1 MAAFE
6 HVRRLGEV
14 HDHLTAT
21 ELKPGFV
28 FEGERIP
35 LINPQRGIFKPQQM
49 RFLLS
54 IKTVFPKPGGKVWY
68 DDQREV
74 HRQIFEGDETIDYA
88 FMGQDPDAAD
98 NRWLREAFENRIP
111 IIYFLGI
118 APGRYQAMLPTFI
131 SGWDATALKARVA
144 FGVPD
149 QEALAPPENALERR
163 YALRAVKQ
171 RLHQASF
178 REAVITAYNGRCA
191 LSGLPEPLLLD
202 AAHIVADKDEQF
214 GQPVVPN
221 GIPLSK
227 IHHAAFDAHLIGI
240 DPDYRLHVSERLLGQ
255 NDGPMLEALKR
266 LNGGTIH
273 LPSRDQGSPGSR
285 PARAALRALQ
295 GGGVSKRPQGQWLVR
310 VTHHSQG
317 PRTLDPLALARTVH
331 RLPQV
336 GAPLDVQPE
345 LRTVA
350 ENAREDK
357 RGRGRDGPAVVAQL
371 VDVLALDAHRCGECS
386 LCQSERLHELL
397 GESFANRGR
406 LALRCQHSSHRWL

>member
-1 MAAFE
+1 MIADDLDTLMRMAAFE

-14 HDHLTAT
+14 HDHLTAN

-28 FEGERIP
+28 FQGERIP
-35 LINPQRGIFKPQQM
+35 LMNPQRGIFNPQQM

-68 DDQREV
+68 DDQRDV

-88 FMGQDPDAAD
+88 FMGKDPNAAD

-118 APGRYQAMLPTFI
+118 APGRYQAMLPAFI

-144 FGVPD
+144 FGMPD
-149 QEALAPPENALERR
+149 QEVLVPPENALERR

-191 LSGLPEPLLLD
+191 LSGLPESLLLD
-202 AAHIVADKDEQF
+202 AAHIIADKDELF

-240 DPDYRLHVSERLLGQ
+240 DPDYRLHVSERLRIQ
-255 NDGPMLEALKR
+255 KDGPMLEALKY

-273 LPSRDQGSPGSR
+273 LPNRDKDR
-285 PARAALRALQ
+285 P
-295 GGGVSKRPQGQWLVR
+295 
-310 VTHHSQG
+310 
-317 PRTLDPLALARTVH
+317 D
-331 RLPQV
+331 
-336 GAPLDVQPE
+336 
-345 LRTVA
+345 
-350 ENAREDK
+350 
-357 RGRGRDGPAVVAQL
+357 RD
-371 VDVLALDAHRCGECS
+371 
-386 LCQSERLHELL
+386 
-397 GESFANRGR
+397 R
-406 LALRCQHSSHRWL
+406 LALRFERFKAAA

>member
-1 MAAFE
+1 MDEGDRDTLLRIAAFE
-6 HVRRLGEV
+6 RVRRLGEV

-98 NRWLREAFENRIP
+98 NRWLREACENRIP

-131 SGWDATALKARVA
+131 SGWDGKALKARVA
-144 FGVPD
+144 FGLPD
-149 QEALAPPENALERR
+149 EQVLAPPETALERR

-191 LSGLPEPLLLD
+191 LSGLPEYRGEATSASL
-202 AAHIVADKDEQF
+202 AACRTWVRFTRVRSILPHI
-214 GQPVVPN
+214 
-221 GIPLSK
+221 
-227 IHHAAFDAHLIGI
+227 
-240 DPDYRLHVSERLLGQ
+240 
-255 NDGPMLEALKR
+255 
-266 LNGGTIH
+266 
-273 LPSRDQGSPGSR
+273 
-285 PARAALRALQ
+285 
-295 GGGVSKRPQGQWLVR
+295 
-310 VTHHSQG
+310 
-317 PRTLDPLALARTVH
+317 
-331 RLPQV
+331 
-336 GAPLDVQPE
+336 
-345 LRTVA
+345 
-350 ENAREDK
+350 
-357 RGRGRDGPAVVAQL
+357 
-371 VDVLALDAHRCGECS
+371 
-386 LCQSERLHELL
+386 
-397 GESFANRGR
+397 
-406 LALRCQHSSHRWL
+406 